1 MSHGT
6 RICDRQPHTPVYVQ
20 RIIRKQ
26 SGKQFQF
33 IIIAQPDTRIR
44 LEGTLGPEHGVKV
57 VCMRV
62 SPVTSVLHQLCYD
75 RTVPKRW
82 DRTYFKRILLI
93 GFHLLV
99 RLQHNFPLIRV
110 ILASTVTAR
119 RQGGHH
125 LTVARSMHEHL
136 ATRGA
141 LTSRQRANVQLPL
154 TDETD
159 LL

>member
-6 RICDRQPHTPVYVQ
+6 RICDRQPHTSVYVQ

-44 LEGTLGPEHGVKV
+44 LEGTLGPEHGLEV
-57 VCMRV
+57 VRIQI
-62 SPVTSVLHQLCYD
+62 SPFASVLHQLCHD

-82 DRTYFKRILLI
+82 DRTYFKRIILV
-93 GFHLLV
+93 GFHLLI
-99 RLQHNFPLIRV
+99 RLQYNLPLIRV
-110 ILASTVTAR
+110 ILASTVTAG

-125 LTVARSMHEHL
+125 LTVARSMHEHA

-141 LTSRQRANVQLPL
+141 LTSRQRANIQLPL